1 MLEQVKK
8 TAMNGAMKVMQHPT
22 VSRIMS
28 NPHVMNAMTK
38 GFELHSQ
45 LRSRV
50 EGTIRTVRDR
60 IPFGPGTDKQEP
72 TA

>member
-22 VSRIMS
+22 VSKIMS
-28 NPHVMNAMTK
+28 NPRVMNAMTK

-45 LRSRV
+45 LRTRV

-60 IPFGPGTDKQEP
+60 IPFGSRNDGQEP
-72 TA
+72 TS